1 MRRLRLALLSLL
13 ALGACQPYGSGMLF
27 TASCTIDQSQNSGSS
42 AGSCM
47 TVTVTSSGSSTPT
60 ATTTIPVSVP
70 VGPGAGLT
78 SIPGLTGAAVMAR
91 P

>member
-1 MRRLRLALLSLL
+1 MRKLALVVFL
-13 ALGACQPYGSGMLF
+13 AFAGCQPYGSGMTF
-27 TASCTIDQSQNSGSS
+27 SASCPIDQSGNSGSS

-47 TVTVTSSGSSTPT
+47 TVTVTSSGTSTPT
-60 ATTTIPVSVP
+60 ATTTVPVSIP